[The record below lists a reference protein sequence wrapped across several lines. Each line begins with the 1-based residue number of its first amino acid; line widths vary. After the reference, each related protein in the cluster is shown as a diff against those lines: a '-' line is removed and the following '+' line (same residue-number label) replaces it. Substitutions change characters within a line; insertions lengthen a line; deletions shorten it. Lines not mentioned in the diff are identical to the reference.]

1 MAITNNQSKMT
12 FSSMNDDFVDAR
24 FDPEY
29 KKKFLQ
35 ELQNFDQTRELPH
48 LNIPVRFQGQFDAK
62 SQTVITNLIN
72 EVIKN
77 ADIHKMVINHSAVEI
92 KLFTKTSWEKASK
105 KPLAK
110 KVNIPAAK
118 IIFSEGI
125 HFINLIIPEK
135 ITNSETV
142 IKTTRLVCSKIFGD
156 LFFDEHIPG
165 KQVYKEILNQQDQ
178 YEFDIEEKV
187 RFCRFLGFYPQVLNQ
202 QFLEI
207 SRKNNIKGPKAL
219 EIGKSDLYK
228 SLLTD
233 SDQADEFSIAL
244 INQLYA
250 EQINHVK
257 KQDDHL
263 FSVFFQKCLETCDQS
278 TLLLPHEKKDY
289 QKLQEQKNR
298 FVFNSIAEKSQYV
311 CNYIQE
317 LQECFEFLTE
327 INEQNPT
334 VHSTARLWKETLNQR
349 MIHLKK
355 KGVVKVFLIDGAKLT
370 QNQLLDQKQFPLWI
384 WKHQL
389 FNTIPPVKS
398 SKQAID
404 KITSL
409 YKNSIYQKLFELSY
423 HLIHA
428 LSTMMRSDK
437 LVVAQLSSFAK
448 IKNLISWLLFR
459 QEFLKDLL
467 HACRVFIQIPDI
479 KNSYSIEKQQSI
491 KDFNQGWAYF
501 VSFALIHQYYLNIR
515 KTKNV
520 DDVRDEK
527 FYDVIS
533 RFTLNQINK
542 PSFQISLLFMEI
554 YAIKS
559 FKLFE
564 ITDLM
569 KDECAVLD
577 FFVFNRRSILAAS
590 ETENTQ
596 LIRQYAS
603 KVQDWQEKHYENKI

>member
-1 MAITNNQSKMT
+1 MT
-12 FSSMNDDFVDAR
+12 FSTMNDDFVDAR
-24 FDPEY
+24 FDPEH
-29 KKKFLQ
+29 KKTFLQ
-35 ELQNFDQTRELPH
+35 ELQNFDQTRKLPH
-48 LNIPVRFQGQFDAK
+48 LNIPIRYKGQFDAK

-77 ADIHKMVINHSAVEI
+77 ADVHKMIINHSAVEI
-92 KLFTKTSWEKASK
+92 KIFTTASWEKATK
-105 KPLAK
+105 KPLSK
-110 KVNIPAAK
+110 NVNIPAAK
-118 IIFSEGI
+118 IDFSEGT
-125 HFINLIIPEK
+125 HCINLIIPEK
-135 ITNSETV
+135 ITNSENI
-142 IKTTRLVCSKIFGD
+142 IKTIRLVCSKIFGD

-165 KQVYKEILNQQDQ
+165 KQVYKDILKQLDQ
-178 YEFDIEEKV
+178 FEFDIEEKV
-187 RFCRFLGFYPQVLNQ
+187 RFCRFLGFYPRKLNEL
-202 QFLEI
+202 FLEV

-228 SLLTD
+228 SLLTTPD
-233 SDQADEFSIAL
+233 NADEFSISL
-244 INQLYA
+244 INRLYIA
-250 EQINHVK
+250 QINHVK
-257 KQDDHL
+257 KQEDYL
-263 FSVFFQKCLETCDQS
+263 FTDFFKKCLDTCDQS

-298 FVFNSIAEKSQYV
+298 VVFNSIAEKAQYV

-317 LQECFEFLTE
+317 LQECLAFLSE
-327 INEQNPT
+327 INAQNPMT
-334 VHSTARLWKETLNQR
+334 HSTARLWKETLNQR

-355 KGVVKVFLIDGAKLT
+355 MGVIKLFLIDGAKLT
-370 QNQLLDQKQFPLWI
+370 QNQQLERNQFPLWI

-389 FNTIPPVKS
+389 FNTILPVKS

-404 KITSL
+404 KITGL

-423 HLIHA
+423 HLIQA
-428 LSTMMRSDK
+428 LSTLMRSDK
-437 LVVAQLSSFAK
+437 IVLSQLSSYAK
-448 IKNLISWLLFR
+448 IKNLKSWLLFR
-459 QEFLKDLL
+459 QEFLKDTL

-479 KNSYSIEKQQSI
+479 SDSHSIEKQQSI

-515 KTKNV
+515 KTKIT
-520 DDVRDEK
+520 DDFRDEK
-527 FYDVIS
+527 FYDVIN

-542 PSFQISLLFMEI
+542 PSFQVSLLLMEI

-559 FKLFE
+559 FKLSE

-569 KDECAVLD
+569 IDDCAVLD

-603 KVQDWQEKHYENKI
+603 KVQNWQQKHYENKILL